1 MNDESIK
8 SEVKKKKKK
17 KKNKDAKENQK
28 VELSNTGI
36 FCLILQYLNVGS
48 SYVEFK
54 RFVWLVIL
62 TIL

>member
-1 MNDESIK
+1 VNDESIK

-36 FCLILQYLNVGS
+36 FCLILLYLNVGS
-48 SYVEFK
+48 S
-54 RFVWLVIL
+54 
-62 TIL
+62 

>member
-1 MNDESIK
+1 LNKQKQDGAGSGGETVNDESIK

-36 FCLILQYLNVGS
+36 FCLILLYLNVGS
-48 SYVEFK
+48 S
-54 RFVWLVIL
+54 
-62 TIL
+62 